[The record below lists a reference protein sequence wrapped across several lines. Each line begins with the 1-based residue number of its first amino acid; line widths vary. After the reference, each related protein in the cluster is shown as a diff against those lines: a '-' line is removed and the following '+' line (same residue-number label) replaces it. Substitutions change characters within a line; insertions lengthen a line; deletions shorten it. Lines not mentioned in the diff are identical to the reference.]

1 MERHMNQKQ
10 TYTCG
15 ISVRFRDLDAMGH
28 VNNAVYFT
36 YFEEGRKNF
45 FRDISDAGKVDFPF
59 IMAQI
64 GCDFLKPVTLSDQLF
79 LKMQVSSIGSKSF
92 GLRYELVSSSDEA
105 IVFAK
110 GESVQVCFDYK
121 ENRTITVPNNLKEK
135 LAAFL
140 AEEPE
145 K

>member
-1 MERHMNQKQ
+1 MEGKMNQKQ
-10 TYTCG
+10 NYTCQ

-45 FRDISDAGKVDFPF
+45 FRDISDTGKADFPF
-59 IMAQI
+59 IMAHI
-64 GCDFLKPVTLSDQLF
+64 GCDFLKPVTLSDQLV

-92 GLRYELVSSSDEA
+92 GLRYELVSASDEST
-105 IVFAK
+105 VFAK

-121 ENRTITVPNNLKEK
+121 ENRTITVPKALKEK
-135 LAAFL
+135 LTAFL
-140 AEEPE
+140 AKEPE
-145 K
+145 I